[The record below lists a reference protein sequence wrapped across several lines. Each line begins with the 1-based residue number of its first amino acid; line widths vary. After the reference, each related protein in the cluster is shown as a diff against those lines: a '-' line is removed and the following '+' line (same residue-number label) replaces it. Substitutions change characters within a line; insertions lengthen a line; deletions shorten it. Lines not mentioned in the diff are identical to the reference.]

1 MAINDILVMK
11 FFNNFFFSTD
21 IQFFAFDDIFLQRN
35 PMLVLY
41 MLSLCLSVRL
51 SICHKLALYQ
61 YG

>member
-1 MAINDILVMK
+1 MK